1 MTSNKGYV
9 RNMLDGLT
17 GGLSQKQRQYLE
29 RVQYSADRLMRVINN
44 LLDLSRIEAG
54 AMQLQIRP
62 VLVEEVVSEA
72 VEELHGLAQEKN
84 VGVTSE
90 CESPAPVIRAD
101 RDKVQQILSNLL
113 QNAIAFTPPGGR
125 VGVHTHVRPDGQ
137 VQVSVTDTGEG
148 IPSSETEKIFF
159 PFYRGHSGP
168 QAPRGTGLGLA
179 ISKDLVELHG
189 GRIWVES
196 TPGKGSRFVFTM
208 PAACDPAENRAG
220 AQPQG

>member
-1 MTSNKGYV
+1 
-9 RNMLDGLT
+9 
-17 GGLSQKQRQYLE
+17 
-29 RVQYSADRLMRVINN
+29 
-44 LLDLSRIEAG
+44 
-54 AMQLQIRP
+54 MQPQIRP
-62 VLVEEVVSEA
+62 VLVEDVVSEA